1 MTGTYFL
8 KGHTMTRKEKQHA
21 ALGYAALAEG
31 NAEQAPQ
38 DTINRLRYCFP
49 GLDYE
54 SLLAMALKHPNVKR
68 ERRYHMRRAY
78 AWRRRLK
85 ALEGRGRAEG
95 A

>member
-1 MTGTYFL
+1 V
-8 KGHTMTRKEKQHA
+8 TRKEKIHE

-31 NAEQAPQ
+31 NAEDAPQ
-38 DTINRLRYCFP
+38 DAINRLRYCFP
-49 GLDYE
+49 GLAHDV
-54 SLLAMALKHPNVKR
+54 LLAMALKHPDVKR